1 MRLDSSQAARIL
13 EIVSNHAGSDS
24 RVFVYGSRLDDRAR
38 GGDIDL
44 LIETA
49 AHMPRWDQ
57 ARMLVALED
66 ELGLPVDILV
76 KCVHD
81 PDTPFE
87 AMAKSRA
94 MTLSQAAP

>member
-1 MRLDSSQAARIL
+1 MRLNSSQAAKII
-13 EIVSNHAGSDS
+13 EIVSNHAGGDS
-24 RVFVYGSRLDDRAR
+24 RVSVYGSRLDDTAR

-44 LIETA
+44 FIETEA
-49 AHMPRWDQ
+49 PMPRWEQ
-57 ARMLVALED
+57 ARMLAALED

-87 AMAKSRA
+87 AMAKSMA

>member
-1 MRLDSSQAARIL
+1 MRLDSSQAAKII

-24 RVFVYGSRLDDRAR
+24 RVSVYGSRLDDTAR

-44 LIETA
+44 FIETEA
-49 AHMPRWDQ
+49 PMPRWEQ
-57 ARMLVALED
+57 ARMLAALED

-76 KCVHD
+76 KCIYD

-87 AMAKSRA
+87 SMAKVRA
-94 MTLSQAAP
+94 VDLRHS